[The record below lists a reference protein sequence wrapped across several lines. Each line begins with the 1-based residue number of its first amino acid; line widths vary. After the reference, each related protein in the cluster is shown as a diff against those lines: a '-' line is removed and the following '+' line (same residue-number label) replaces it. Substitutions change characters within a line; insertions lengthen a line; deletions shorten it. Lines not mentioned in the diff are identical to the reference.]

1 MTEIPPFQQLLTMTD
16 LLVPAAVRAAATLGI
31 ADHIAAGAT
40 TAAEIAHRAGSAPDV
55 TGTLLRYLV
64 EIKILESGPDGEYA
78 LTPLGDPLR
87 SDHPQSV
94 RQVLRNDGMI
104 GSITLSLLRLDHTVR
119 TGRPGYAA
127 EFGRDYWDAVNTDPA
142 FVAEWREQG
151 EAADELDKQVLRW
164 DAGKIISEYDWSGV
178 DSFIDVGGHLGS
190 LTMALARAHPHLHGT
205 LLDLRNVSAEA
216 GRRFARS
223 DVADRVTAVQ
233 GSFFDPLP
241 PGKDVYLLSAILAD
255 WSDDE
260 AVLILKRC
268 REAAGATGRVLV
280 ADIAMPVSGPGSELQ
295 LRSMMPAPTRTVEDI
310 ERLGAEAGLQVSW
323 RGPATAVRTLI
334 EFTAH

>member
-1 MTEIPPFQQLLTMTD
+1 MPEAPPFQQLLTMTD

-40 TAAEIAHRAGSAPDV
+40 TADEIARRVGSAPDV
-55 TGTLLRYLV
+55 TGSLLRYLA
-64 EIKILESGPDGEYA
+64 EIGILEIGTDGGYA
-78 LTPLGDPLR
+78 LTPLGEPLL
-87 SDHPQSV
+87 SGHPQSV

-127 EFGRDYWDAVNTDPA
+127 EFGRDYWETVNNDPHFA
-142 FVAEWREQG
+142 AEWREQG
-151 EAADELDKQVLRW
+151 EAADQQDARVLGW
-164 DAGKIISEYDWSGV
+164 EAGKIIEEYDWSGV
-178 DSFIDVGGHLGS
+178 HSFIDVGGHLGS
-190 LTMALARAHPHLHGT
+190 LTMALVRAHPHLHGT
-205 LLDLRNVSAEA
+205 LLDLHNVSAEA

-241 PGKDVYLLSAILAD
+241 VGKDVYLLSAILAD

-268 REAAGATGRVLV
+268 REAAGASGKVLV
-280 ADIAMPVSGPGSELQ
+280 ADIAMPVSGPGAELQ
-295 LRSMMPAPTRTVEDI
+295 LRSMMPAPTRTAEDL
-310 ERLGAEAGLQVSW
+310 ERLGAEAGLRVTW
-323 RGPATAVRTLI
+323 RGPASKVRTLL